1 MERSSEGLRCHIS
14 QPIESNAT
22 TLQPSPAQ
30 RPPSVQNYWAFA
42 SPSLVGHAQELFFPS
57 LYDARVLVERLQ
69 HVIVHA
75 KKKKTL
81 RRVRSRP
88 RTTSRPWWSARGW
101 WAAMAH
107 VPFCFDHTLKMRKS
121 KITCILVQQL
131 HACLRV
137 VVFACRSKDER
148 KMIL

>member
-1 MERSSEGLRCHIS
+1 LIS
-14 QPIESNAT
+14 ISIGVQAEPVARRRPADQPK
-22 TLQPSPAQ
+22 LFL
-30 RPPSVQNYWAFA
+30 PSVQVQPTSHVLLTGPANN
-42 SPSLVGHAQELFFPS
+42 LFSRFLIHTS
-57 LYDARVLVERLQ
+57 YKQR
-69 HVIVHA
+69 
-75 KKKKTL
+75 KTL

-88 RTTSRPWWSARGW
+88 HTTSRPWWPARGW